1 MTLRTP
7 RSPYDNVLA
16 QETAPPPDQLLDG
29 LWIGGIGN
37 LPGGRRWF
45 EAQGITHSL
54 SVCDYWPH

>member
-1 MTLRTP
+1 
-7 RSPYDNVLA
+7 VLA